1 MGGGPEGLGG
11 GEIMG
16 AELAPVVWFDEL
28 EGDVR
33 AVAGGK
39 SASLVEMRRAGFPV
53 PPGFA
58 ITVAAFEWFG
68 EETGVTAQV
77 ERIVAEI
84 RPGLDGVVACG
95 ERADRGTRRAGAAA
109 GRSAGPDRSA
119 YRRMARET
127 GEDDPAVAVRSS
139 AVGEDSAEASF
150 AGQQET
156 YLWVRGLA
164 DVELAVRRCW
174 ASYFSPHALSS
185 RARLL
190 GGPVSG
196 GHGIGTVGMSVGVQ
210 QMVDASVAG
219 VMFTRSPTTNDRSI
233 VAIEAG
239 LGLGVAVVAGEIT
252 PDQIWVNKVTR
263 AIVKRQPGYKQVRY
277 VPNRDTGGT
286 RVEDVPEDEATQMC
300 LDDETARQLAEYGV
314 RLERHYG
321 AAQDVEWAL
330 TRGADAA
337 TSGRGGSATLAL
349 PRNDTPTLVL
359 LQSRP
364 ITMDRRRKNPSRPRC
379 RPRPDYV
386 IKQLLATSKKNYRCD
401 RRRQSPN
408 GRKARRCPG
417 GDAGR
422 GRHARRSS
430 GARWRRRGSDASR
443 GRGDSP
449 VA

>member
-1 MGGGPEGLGG
+1 MTV
-11 GEIMG
+11 MG

-68 EETGVTAQV
+68 AETGVTAQV
-77 ERIVAEI
+77 ERIVAKTDPDSTESLQAASEQI
-84 RPGLDGVVACG
+84 EALAARVRLPASLLGLI
-95 ERADRGTRRAGAAA
+95 E
-109 GRSAGPDRSA
+109 SA
-119 YRRMARET
+119 YQRMGRET

-139 AVGEDSAEASF
+139 AAGEDSAEASF

-174 ASYFSPHALSS
+174 ASYFSAQALSY
-185 RARLL
+185 RARL
-190 GGPVSG
+190 SG

-233 VAIEAG
+233 IAIEAG

-277 VPNRDTGGT
+277 VPNRETGGT
-286 RVEDVPEDEATQMC
+286 LCLDVPEDEATRPC
-300 LDDETARQLAEYGV
+300 LDDETAKQLAEYGV
-314 RLERHYG
+314 GLERHYG

-330 TRGADAA
+330 TPGADGMQ
-337 TSGRGGSATLAL
+337 TI
-349 PRNDTPTLVL
+349 VL

-364 ITMDRRRKNPSRPRC
+364 ITTGRAQGPVATPLPSQT
-379 RPRPDYV
+379 DYV
-386 IKQLLATSKKNYRCD
+386 VQQLLATSKK
-401 RRRQSPN
+401 
-408 GRKARRCPG
+408 KIEL
-417 GDAGR
+417 
-422 GRHARRSS
+422 
-430 GARWRRRGSDASR
+430 
-443 GRGDSP
+443 
-449 VA
+449 

>member
-1 MGGGPEGLGG
+1 
-11 GEIMG
+11 MG

-68 EETGVTAQV
+68 AETGVTAQV
-77 ERIVAEI
+77 ERIVAKTDPDSTESLRAASEQI
-84 RPGLDGVVACG
+84 EALAARVRLPAPLLGLI
-95 ERADRGTRRAGAAA
+95 E
-109 GRSAGPDRSA
+109 SA
-119 YRRMARET
+119 YQRMERET

-174 ASYFSPHALSS
+174 ASYFSPQALSY
-185 RARLL
+185 RARL
-190 GGPVSG
+190 SG
-196 GHGIGTVGMSVGVQ
+196 GHGVGTVGMSVGVQ

-277 VPNRDTGGT
+277 VPNRETGGT
-286 RVEDVPEDEATQMC
+286 RCVDVPEDEATRPC
-300 LDDETARQLAEYGV
+300 LDDETAKQLAEYGV

-330 TRGADAA
+330 TRGAD
-337 TSGRGGSATLAL
+337 G
-349 PRNDTPTLVL
+349 TPTIVL

-364 ITMDRRRKNPSRPRC
+364 ITTGRTQEPVATPLPSQT
-379 RPRPDYV
+379 DYV
-386 IKQLLATSKKNYRCD
+386 VQQLLATSTKKIEL
-401 RRRQSPN
+401 
-408 GRKARRCPG
+408 
-417 GDAGR
+417 
-422 GRHARRSS
+422 
-430 GARWRRRGSDASR
+430 
-443 GRGDSP
+443 
-449 VA
+449 

>member
-1 MGGGPEGLGG
+1 MAQE
-11 GEIMG
+11 
-16 AELAPVVWFDEL
+16 PVVWFDEL

-58 ITVAAFEWFG
+58 ITVVAFERFG
-68 EETGVTAQV
+68 AETGVNAEV
-77 ERIVAEI
+77 ERLVAM
-84 RPGLDGVVACG
+84 
-95 ERADRGTRRAGAAA
+95 ADPDSPQSLRTVSEQIEALAADVRLPA
-109 GRSAGPDRSA
+109 DLMRLVESA
-119 YRRMARET
+119 YLRMAQET

-164 DVELAVRRCW
+164 ELELAVRRCW
-174 ASYFSPHALSS
+174 ASYFSPQALSY
-185 RARLL
+185 RARLA
-190 GGPVSG
+190 G
-196 GHGIGTVGMSVGVQ
+196 GHSIGTVGMSVGVQ

-252 PDQIWVNKVTR
+252 PDQVWVNKVTR
-263 AIVKRQPGYKQVRY
+263 EIVKREPGYKQVRY

-286 RVEDVPEDEATQMC
+286 RCEDVPEDEATRLC
-300 LDDETARQLAEYGV
+300 LDDDTAKQLAEYGV

-330 TRGADAA
+330 TRGA
-337 TSGRGGSATLAL
+337 G
-349 PRNDTPTLVL
+349 DTPTLVL

-364 ITMDRRRKNPSRPRC
+364 ITTGQEAKEPVATPLPSQT
-379 RPRPDYV
+379 DYV
-386 IKQLLATSKKNYRCD
+386 IKQLLATSQKKV
-401 RRRQSPN
+401 QM
-408 GRKARRCPG
+408 
-417 GDAGR
+417 
-422 GRHARRSS
+422 
-430 GARWRRRGSDASR
+430 
-443 GRGDSP
+443 
-449 VA
+449 

>member
-1 MGGGPEGLGG
+1 MS
-11 GEIMG
+11 

-39 SASLVEMRRAGFPV
+39 CASLVEMRRAGFPV

-58 ITVAAFEWFG
+58 ITVAAFERFG
-68 EETGVTAQV
+68 EETGVTAKV
-77 ERIVAEI
+77 ERLVAMADPDSTESLRAVSEQI
-84 RPGLDGVVACG
+84 EALAAEVRLPAGLL
-95 ERADRGTRRAGAAA
+95 
-109 GRSAGPDRSA
+109 GPVESA
-119 YRRMARET
+119 YRRVARET

-139 AVGEDSAEASF
+139 AVGEDSADASF

-156 YLWVRGLA
+156 YLWVRGLTEL
-164 DVELAVRRCW
+164 ELAVRRCW
-174 ASYFSPHALSS
+174 ASYFSPHALSY

-196 GHGIGTVGMSVGVQ
+196 GLGIGTVGMSVGVQ
-210 QMVDASVAG
+210 QMVDAEVAG

-239 LGLGVAVVAGEIT
+239 LGLGVSVVAGEIT

-263 AIVKRQPGYKQVRY
+263 EIVKRTAGDKRLRY

-286 RVEDVPEDEATQMC
+286 RREEVPEDEATRLC
-300 LDDETARQLAEYGV
+300 LDDATARQLAEYGV

-330 TRGADAA
+330 TRGAD
-337 TSGRGGSATLAL
+337 GE
-349 PRNDTPTLVL
+349 PTLVL

-364 ITMDRRRKNPSRPRC
+364 ITTGREAREPVATPLPSQT
-379 RPRPDYV
+379 DYV
-386 IKQLLATSKKNYRCD
+386 VRQLLATSQKKV
-401 RRRQSPN
+401 QM
-408 GRKARRCPG
+408 
-417 GDAGR
+417 
-422 GRHARRSS
+422 
-430 GARWRRRGSDASR
+430 
-443 GRGDSP
+443 
-449 VA
+449 